1 MYIGTTEVGGKLSEL
16 SWICPFWVYL
26 RLFAGKRPC
35 QNSGYRWQ
43 APAPQPL
50 ETEPYNDLTLMA
62 LIKIAA
68 VIEAAAIEQRKALQS
83 HKAISVSR
91 GDGSPQRG
99 GFYLASKARN

>member
-16 SWICPFWVYL
+16 SWICPFSVYL

-50 ETEPYNDLTLMA
+50 ETEPYNDLALMA
-62 LIKIAA
+62 LIKI
-68 VIEAAAIEQRKALQS
+68 VRLLKRLQLN
-83 HKAISVSR
+83 KERLCRATR
-91 GDGSPQRG
+91 L
-99 GFYLASKARN
+99 LA